1 MKFMLAKYI
10 ITVIGKMSFTVA
22 LPNMSNDQCNHGDRL
37 VTTYSI
43 AEISVR
49 YCTTLKLKTSKKFDG
64 MLFITFL
71 HYLKRKR
78 ITVRDYTLYGMGR
91 A

>member
-1 MKFMLAKYI
+1 
-10 ITVIGKMSFTVA
+10 MSFTEA
-22 LPNMSNDQCNHGDRL
+22 LPIMSNDQCNHQNRPE
-37 VTTYSI
+37 TIYCI

-49 YCTTLKLKTSKKFDG
+49 YCMPLNLKTSKKFDG

-71 HYLKRKR
+71 HYLKQKQ
-78 ITVRDYTLYGMGR
+78 ITVRDYTLYRMGT